1 MFYLFSTPAIYMSV
15 TRLTH
20 IFNDLTLQG
29 IYSFAED
36 WTEDLMLLYHIF
48 IIIHPHYSFTRRLG

>member
-36 WTEDLMLLYHIF
+36 
-48 IIIHPHYSFTRRLG
+48 